1 MEKRIMVP
9 MTINGMKILF
19 VERPKHRAVVAVR
32 DIMTSEI
39 LKLIDVSDLDGSKSV
54 EEALTEKV
62 MSNPDVASKLS
73 ELQAEI
79 EIDQTIILGTDL
91 DYSTLQE
98 LKDDMYS
105 DDFIELFNKAKEAM
119 GGKTAEDFFN
129 TYPTNINSRKKDMML
144 KNAM

>member
-1 MEKRIMVP
+1 MIP
-9 MTINGMKILF
+9 MTINGMKITF

-62 MSNPDVASKLS
+62 MSNPDIASKLS
-73 ELQAEI
+73 ELQAEM

-105 DDFIELFNKAKEAM
+105 DDFIELFNKAKEVM

-129 TYPTNINSRKKDMML
+129 AYPTNINSRKKDMML
-144 KNAM
+144 KKAMQEKD

>member
-1 MEKRIMVP
+1 MIP
-9 MTINGMKILF
+9 MTISGMTVTF
-19 VERPKHRAVVAVR
+19 NERPKHRAVVAVR

-39 LKLIDVSDLDGSKSV
+39 LKLVDVTKLDGSKSV

-62 MSNPDVASKLS
+62 MGDPEVAAKLS
-73 ELQAEI
+73 ELQAEM

-98 LKDDMYS
+98 LKGDMYS
-105 DDFIELFNKAKEAM
+105 DEFIELFNKAKEAM

-129 TYPTNINSRKKDMML
+129 AYPTNTNSRAQAMALKKQKM
-144 KNAM
+144 